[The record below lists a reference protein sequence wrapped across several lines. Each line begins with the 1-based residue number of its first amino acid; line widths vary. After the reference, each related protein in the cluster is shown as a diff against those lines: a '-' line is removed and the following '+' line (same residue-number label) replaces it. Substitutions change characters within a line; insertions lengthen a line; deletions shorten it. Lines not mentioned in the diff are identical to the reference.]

1 MRFLADSHVI
11 YWAMTRPD
19 ELIPS
24 AQEKLINPENEI
36 FVSAASIWELQIK
49 ARKGKLLLPVGFT
62 SALTE
67 EHFTPLPIT
76 WKHVEF
82 TSTLPLLHGDPFDP
96 FDRLLIAQALVEGL
110 VLMTRDEAMRVY
122 DVPLCRA

>member
-1 MRFLADSHVI
+1 MRFLADSPVI
-11 YWAMTRPD
+11 YWAMTRPE

-24 AQEKLINPENEI
+24 AQEKLVDPENEI

-49 ARKGKLLLPVGFT
+49 ARKGKLLLPEGFT

-76 WKHVEF
+76 WKHAEF
-82 TSTLPLLHGDPFDP
+82 TSTLPLLRGDPI
-96 FDRLLIAQALVEGL
+96 DRLLVAQTLVEGL
-110 VLMTRDEAMRVY
+110 VLMTRDEAIREHE
-122 DVPLCRA
+122 VPLCRA